1 MHDEFMANV
10 APSQWLSEEQRVISG
25 HVRHPALLLVLD
37 WGFRMHTPVS
47 CFSISVVLVCREI
60 DAIVTTSIKTRI
72 SRAPALLR
80 QLPGVGVWYGI
91 RADIGTGYRIKQN
104 QDYGTELALGNSL
117 LLMGSAV
124 PRIMKT
130 GGRAPV
136 QIALGAT
143 GALATWYYQ
152 KKVREFRYGV

>member
-1 MHDEFMANV
+1 
-10 APSQWLSEEQRVISG
+10 
-25 HVRHPALLLVLD
+25 
-37 WGFRMHTPVS
+37 
-47 CFSISVVLVCREI
+47 
-60 DAIVTTSIKTRI
+60 VTTSIKTRI
-72 SRAPALLR
+72 PRAPALFR
-80 QLPGVGVWYGI
+80 QLPGVGVRYGI

-124 PRIMKT
+124 PRLIKT

-136 QIALGAT
+136 PIALGAT